1 LSKGAYFELT
11 FKKQLSLPVPEFGF
25 FLRCPAAMAFFVFGD
40 ESVEHALDV
49 GLACF
54 PQMFL
59 ERYVLDEVVENC
71 EGVRCLN
78 VVQKIALL
86 VLG

>member
-11 FKKQLSLPVPEFGF
+11 LKIQLSLPVTEFGF
-25 FLRCPAAMAFFVFGD
+25 FLRCPAALAFFVFGD

-49 GLACF
+49 GFAWF
-54 PQMFL
+54 PQMFQ
-59 ERYVLDEVVENC
+59 ERYVLQVVENC
-71 EGVRCLN
+71 EGVRRLK
-78 VVQKIALL
+78 VVQEITLL